1 MNNLPKK
8 IGRTTV
14 NQTQDIL
21 KSCVSKAEQAFSR
34 APNKTAA
41 IRDAA
46 LYLAHTGE
54 GAGIR
59 KLAAATGT
67 HPSTVS
73 RAVRR
78 VEQMRDDPLFD
89 RILSG
94 AEGGGDPGP
103 ANADSRPGVP
113 VRAETMSDDD
123 VRREAKRYLR
133 RLSEP
138 GAFLLIAQGTDKA
151 GVFCSANDYKRPIA
165 MPAVA
170 VAAEFL
176 RRDWIKARSRGSSSV
191 RYRITDTGRAF
202 LRRALAEEQHPP
214 GLSEAPSPFKAQH
227 QEIGEKF
234 FADKLTGKA
243 ESRQVNLGESPI
255 GWLTRRKGPDGKPFL
270 TIEEV
275 DAAERLRTDFESAQI
290 GPSVAQDWRKFLTPG
305 DRLSGTPVA
314 GSPGDGAMMARDRV
328 MKALAALGPGLAD
341 VAFRTCC
348 FLEGLEAC
356 ERRMGWSARSAK
368 VVLKLALQRLADHYG
383 LKVFKD

>member
-1 MNNLPKK
+1 M
-8 IGRTTV
+8 

-21 KSCVSKAEQAFSR
+21 NSCVIKAEQAFSCT
-34 APNKTAA
+34 PNLAA
-41 IRDAA
+41 VRDAA
-46 LYLAHTGE
+46 LYIAHTTEGE
-54 GAGIR
+54 GIR
-59 KLAAATGT
+59 KLAAAAGT

-78 VEQMRDDPLFD
+78 IEQKRDDPLFD

-94 AEGGGDPGP
+94 AERTVDPGSS
-103 ANADSRPGVP
+103 NADARPGVP
-113 VRAETMSDDD
+113 VRTEAMPDQD

-151 GVFCSANDYKRPIA
+151 GVFCAANDFKRPIA

-176 RRDWIKARSRGSSSV
+176 RRDWIKARSRGAASV
-191 RYRITDTGRAF
+191 RYRITDAGRAF
-202 LRRALAEEQHPP
+202 LRRALAEDQRPA
-214 GLSEAPSPFKAQH
+214 GMAEAPSPFKAQH
-227 QEIGEKF
+227 QEMGEKLF
-234 FADKLTGKA
+234 VGRLSGRE
-243 ESRQVNLGESPI
+243 ESLQVNLGESPV
-255 GWLTRRKGPDGKPFL
+255 GWLARRKGPDGKPFL

-275 DAAERLRTDFESAQI
+275 DAAERLRTDFEAAQI
-290 GPSVAQDWRKFLTPG
+290 GPSIGQDWRKFLTPG

-314 GSPGDGAMMARDRV
+314 GTPGEGAMMARDRV
-328 MKALAALGPGLAD
+328 MKALAELGPGLAD

-348 FLEGLEAC
+348 FLEGLETC